1 MSNVRLDLLR
11 LNGLGQVAAEIEQ
24 LQDQNSSLLATNYD
38 LRKERDRM
46 TDELTETRRDAQRYR
61 WLVSQGDPILWD
73 YLGGMDDDQID
84 EAIDKWIAEDAATKE
99 QP

>member
-46 TDELTETRRDAQRYR
+46 TDELAGAQAENAKLR
-61 WLVSQGDPILWD
+61 
-73 YLGGMDDDQID
+73 
-84 EAIDKWIAEDAATKE
+84 KWFLAATEPVKHGGSPMTLRE
-99 QP
+99 IMDAEGER